1 MSETPIP
8 MSENSHNDI
17 QDSGK
22 VYPITTNSIQS
33 NICPDKLLNTSPIY
47 SVKNLIYELNSSSSV
62 TSSKTVVKSS
72 FCPTV
77 TLNGEIN
84 LFTISNYN
92 TNSSTNGTISFC
104 TKQSESIIS
113 TNVSNSK
120 SLDQSTYI
128 ILPQNN
134 CIPFYTLQRNS
145 FYKSAYRPQLSLSC
159 QPSPNISYNRTFS
172 NDINNSLISQSHG
185 NGLQNSINVTE
196 TLKYPSEN
204 INSSSLSVKHGAK
217 NSCQSTN
224 ESSSFKLK
232 NHQFFHRF
240 LKYSSKFG
248 GFTRSE
254 NNSPS
259 LLSSSTSPIH
269 PNLQPLKNAYSSRYS
284 VWNPIISSSSVKLID
299 TCLIKK
305 PSGFGLTLSGVI
317 TFIPNG
323 ILDVNVISNLSDKQE
338 GFFQRLLQI
347 RSVSD
352 DVITYDNDLV
362 QSRGKNNSIRP
373 GDILLAAGGCR
384 LAGCTPEYAVQL
396 LAKVPVGSA
405 VQVTL
410 LRGLA
415 FPGIYSVNED
425 HNYTKHFYEPR
436 SFSLRSSMSSSSE
449 LSPKKKTSD
458 FESQNGSKF
467 ASSYMEHFCSNCCN
481 SLRTVNLIKKEND
494 YGFTYFYT
502 NYGCLVNQVTGN
514 NINQLNKTKLQP
526 GDLIVKIGN
535 FDVVKLTKTQFSQLL
550 NVYLKSKSIQF
561 TVIHVC
567 SSCLKQVNHA
577 NIHLNSNKSTNNNLN
592 LNKINIIPTKET
604 VTETNKDEMIPFL
617 RTVLNKNCHGKKS
630 INHNLQTNDK
640 NTSLNT
646 SDLNNVNN
654 LSMKRTSESWLPEQS
669 IIPGIGKC
677 GPCEAPD
684 YIPISQLINT
694 LKTNNHQINN
704 SSYLNNMPP
713 YDYQK
718 FDVFKQNQNQINEQQ
733 QSITNYKHCD
743 DSLLDRI
750 SSPCLSPSIQM
761 KNSHNPMLNIPE
773 INTSSTNCN
782 NFTEDVQIRC
792 STKDGKLK
800 FVKENIEQNLPCI
813 IPMEDNGSSSE
824 SSQNLVV
831 GDLLVAI
838 ENHSVLSCKPSEI
851 EELLRLAAKN
861 NNGFVTLTVRRIHSS
876 DKAECIKISEKPTK
890 DSNSSNIIN
899 VKLLKEK
906 DEGFGFV
913 IVSSLNKEK
922 ASEIGRIIPG
932 SPADKCGQLEVGQ
945 RILAINGYCL
955 LGIDHMDI
963 VNLIRQSQQ
972 QLILTIEKPGSLS
985 NDQHKSRT
993 NSLDTD
999 ENLIPPATSTT
1010 IFSNPNVC
1018 FRPTNGL
1025 KTTELLD
1032 ENCVVKPSL
1041 NNISIRSLYSIT
1053 LQRGPN
1059 GFGFSVRS
1067 GFDSNTSPLIVYR
1080 IADNGPAFQEG
1091 QMKVGD
1097 EILEIN
1103 GISTFTMTHQ
1113 QAVSLIRS
1121 SGSTLR
1127 ILLQRLNEN
1136 QYEYSF

>member
-1 MSETPIP
+1 MSETAIS
-8 MSENSHNDI
+8 MSENNQNNI
-17 QDSGK
+17 QDSDK
-22 VYPITTNSIQS
+22 VYPITTNTIQS
-33 NICPDKLLNTSPIY
+33 NICPDKLLNISPIY
-47 SVKNLIYELNSSSSV
+47 SVKNLIHELNSSSSV
-62 TSSKTVVKSS
+62 TSNKTVVKTS
-72 FCPTV
+72 FCPNV

-84 LFTISNYN
+84 LFPISNYN
-92 TNSSTNGTISFC
+92 TNSSTNETISFC
-104 TKQSESIIS
+104 TKQSDSIIS
-113 TNVSNSK
+113 TNVSNSN
-120 SLDQSTYI
+120 SLDRSTYI
-128 ILPQNN
+128 ILSQNN

-145 FYKSAYRPQLSLSC
+145 SYKSANRPQLSLSC

-172 NDINNSLISQSHG
+172 NDINNNLISQSHG
-185 NGLQNSINVTE
+185 NGHQNSINVTE

-204 INSSSLSVKHGAK
+204 INNSSLSVKYGLK
-217 NSCQSTN
+217 NSCQSPN

-232 NHQFFHRF
+232 NQFFHRF

-269 PNLQPLKNAYSSRYS
+269 PNPQPLKNAYISGYS
-284 VWNPIISSSSVKLID
+284 AWDPMISSSSVKLID

-305 PSGFGLTLSGVI
+305 SSGFGLTLSGVI

-338 GFFQRLLQI
+338 GFYQRLLQI

-352 DVITYDNDLV
+352 DVMTYENDLV

-410 LRGLA
+410 LRGLGI
-415 FPGIYSVNED
+415 PGIYSVNED
-425 HNYTKHFYEPR
+425 RNYAKHFYEPR
-436 SFSLRSSMSSSSE
+436 SFSLCSSMSSSSE
-449 LSPKKKTSD
+449 LSPKKITSD

-467 ASSYMEHFCSNCCN
+467 ARSYMEHFCSDCCN

-502 NYGCLVNQVTGN
+502 NYGCLVNQVTIN
-514 NINQLNKTKLQP
+514 DINQLNKTKLQP

-567 SSCLKQVNHA
+567 SSCLKQVNQA
-577 NIHLNSNKSTNNNLN
+577 NIHLNSNKSANNYLN
-592 LNKINIIPTKET
+592 LNKTTIIPTKET
-604 VTETNKDEMIPFL
+604 VTETNKDEMISFL

-630 INHNLQTNDK
+630 TNHNLQTKDK

-646 SDLNNVNN
+646 SELNNVNN
-654 LSMKRTSESWLPEQS
+654 LLMKRTPESWLPEKCS
-669 IIPGIGKC
+669 TPGIGKS
-677 GPCEAPD
+677 GPCDTPD
-684 YIPISQLINT
+684 YIPISQLLNT
-694 LKTNNHQINN
+694 SKTNNHQINN
-704 SSYLNNMPP
+704 SSYLYNMP
-713 YDYQK
+713 QS
-718 FDVFKQNQNQINEQQ
+718 DVFKQNQINEQQ
-733 QSITNYKHCD
+733 QSFTNYKHCD
-743 DSLLDRI
+743 DSLLNRI

-761 KNSHNPMLNIPE
+761 KNSHNPVLTIPE
-773 INTSSTNCN
+773 INTSNTNCN
-782 NFTEDVQIRC
+782 NFTEENVKIRY

-800 FVKENIEQNLPCI
+800 FVKENTEQNLPCI
-813 IPMEDNGSSSE
+813 IPMENNGSSGE

-838 ENHSVLSCKPSEI
+838 ENRSVLSCKPSEI
-851 EELLRLAAKN
+851 EELLRSAAKN
-861 NNGFVTLTVRRIHSS
+861 NDGFVTLTVRRIHSS
-876 DKAECIKISEKPTK
+876 DKAECVKISEIPTK
-890 DSNSSNIIN
+890 DSISSNIIN
-899 VKLLKEK
+899 VKLLKER

-955 LGIDHMDI
+955 LGINHMDI

-993 NSLDTD
+993 NSFDTD
-999 ENLIPPATSTT
+999 ENLIPPATSTM
-1010 IFSNPNVC
+1010 ICSNPTVC

-1041 NNISIRSLYSIT
+1041 NNISTRSLYSIT

-1113 QAVSLIRS
+1113 QAVTLIRS

-1127 ILLQRLNEN
+1127 ILLQRFKEN

>member
-1 MSETPIP
+1 MSKHYTT
-8 MSENSHNDI
+8 NDI
-17 QDSGK
+17 ISEKAISMGETNQGDIQGNGN
-22 VYPITTNSIQS
+22 VCPITTYTIHS
-33 NICPDKLLNTSPIY
+33 NICPDKLLNTSPVY
-47 SVKNLIYELNSSSSV
+47 SVTKVIHELNPNSSV
-62 TSSKTVVKSS
+62 PSSKTVVKTSFSS
-72 FCPTV
+72 NV
-77 TLNGEIN
+77 TSNGKIN
-84 LFTISNYN
+84 LSTISNYN
-92 TNSSTNGTISFC
+92 TNSATNVTIPSC
-104 TKQSESIIS
+104 TKQSGNIIS
-113 TNVSNSK
+113 TNVGNSK
-120 SLDQSTYI
+120 NIDQSAYI
-128 ILPQNN
+128 ILSQNN
-134 CIPFYTLQRNS
+134 CIPFYTLQKNS
-145 FYKSAYRPQLSLSC
+145 FYKPAYRPQLSLSC

-172 NDINNSLISQSHG
+172 NDINNDLVNQSRG

-196 TLKYPSEN
+196 NLKYPSEN
-204 INSSSLSVKHGAK
+204 VDSSSLSLKHRPK
-217 NSCQSTN
+217 DSFQSLD

-232 NHQFFHRF
+232 SHQFFHRF

-248 GFTRSE
+248 GITKSE

-259 LLSSSTSPIH
+259 LLSSSTPPIH
-269 PNLQPLKNAYSSRYS
+269 RNPQPLKNAYASRYCA
-284 VWNPIISSSSVKLID
+284 WNPMISSSSVKLID

-323 ILDVNVISNLSDKQE
+323 ILDVNIISNLSDKQK

-362 QSRGKNNSIRP
+362 QSLGKNNSIRP

-410 LRGLA
+410 LRGLGI
-415 FPGIYSVNED
+415 PGIYSVTED
-425 HNYTKHFYEPR
+425 HNYTKHFNEPR
-436 SFSLRSSMSSSSE
+436 SFSSCSSMSSSSE
-449 LSPKKKTSD
+449 LSPKRINSD
-458 FESQNGSKF
+458 FESQNGSKCVR
-467 ASSYMEHFCSNCCN
+467 SYMEHFCSNCCN
-481 SLRTVNLIKKEND
+481 SLRTVKLVKKENE

-502 NYGCLVNQVTGN
+502 NYGCLVNQVTRN

-526 GDLIVKIGN
+526 GDLIVKIGH
-535 FDVVKLTKTQFSQLL
+535 FDVVKLTNTQFSQLL
-550 NVYLKSKSIQF
+550 SVYLKSESIQF

-567 SSCLKQVNHA
+567 STCLKQVNHA
-577 NIHLNSNKSTNNNLN
+577 NIHSNSKKSKNHYLD
-592 LNKINIIPTKET
+592 LNKTTSTPTT
-604 VTETNKDEMIPFL
+604 PTIRETNKAEMISFL
-617 RTVLNKNCHGKKS
+617 RTVLNANCHGKKS
-630 INHNLQTNDK
+630 TNHNLQTNDK
-640 NTSLNT
+640 HSSSNTSE
-646 SDLNNVNN
+646 LNNVNN
-654 LSMKRTSESWLPEQS
+654 LLMKRKPESWLPVQC
-669 IIPGIGKC
+669 ITPGIGKS
-677 GPCEAPD
+677 GPCETPD
-684 YIPISQLINT
+684 FVPISQFINT
-694 LKTNNHQINN
+694 LKTNNHQIND
-704 SSYLNNMPP
+704 SSHLNNIPQ

-718 FDVFKQNQNQINEQQ
+718 FDVFKQNQINEQQ
-733 QSITNYKHCD
+733 QQSIVNDKHCD
-743 DSLLDRI
+743 NPLLDQI
-750 SSPCLSPSIQM
+750 SSPYLSPIIQM

-773 INTSSTNCN
+773 INTSNTNYN
-782 NFTEDVQIRC
+782 NFTEDVKIRY

-800 FVKENIEQNLPCI
+800 FVKENIEQNLSCI
-813 IPMEDNGSSSE
+813 IPVEDNGNSSE

-838 ENHSVLSCKPSEI
+838 ENHSVLSCKPNEI
-851 EELLRLAAKN
+851 EELLRSAAKN
-861 NNGFVTLTVRRIHSS
+861 NNGFVTLTVRRIHPS
-876 DKAECIKISEKPTK
+876 DKAECMKISEVPTK

-899 VKLLKEK
+899 VELLKEK

-932 SPADKCGQLEVGQ
+932 SPADKCGQLKVGQ

-955 LGIDHMDI
+955 FGINHMDI

-972 QLILTIEKPGSLS
+972 QLILTIEKTGSLS
-985 NDQHKSRT
+985 NEQHNSRI

-999 ENLIPPATSTT
+999 ENFIPPATSTMAC
-1010 IFSNPNVC
+1010 SNASVC
-1018 FRPTNGL
+1018 FHPTNGS
-1025 KTTELLD
+1025 KTSES
-1032 ENCVVKPSL
+1032 SL
-1041 NNISIRSLYSIT
+1041 NNISTRSLYSIT

-1080 IADNGPAFQEG
+1080 IAENGPAFQEG

-1103 GISTFTMTHQ
+1103 GISTLTMTHQ
-1113 QAVSLIRS
+1113 QAVTLIRL

-1127 ILLQRLNEN
+1127 IILQRFNEN
-1136 QYEYSF
+1136 QNEYSF

>member
-1 MSETPIP
+1 M
-8 MSENSHNDI
+8 
-17 QDSGK
+17 
-22 VYPITTNSIQS
+22 
-33 NICPDKLLNTSPIY
+33 
-47 SVKNLIYELNSSSSV
+47 
-62 TSSKTVVKSS
+62 
-72 FCPTV
+72 
-77 TLNGEIN
+77 
-84 LFTISNYN
+84 
-92 TNSSTNGTISFC
+92 
-104 TKQSESIIS
+104 
-113 TNVSNSK
+113 
-120 SLDQSTYI
+120 
-128 ILPQNN
+128 
-134 CIPFYTLQRNS
+134 
-145 FYKSAYRPQLSLSC
+145 
-159 QPSPNISYNRTFS
+159 
-172 NDINNSLISQSHG
+172 
-185 NGLQNSINVTE
+185 
-196 TLKYPSEN
+196 
-204 INSSSLSVKHGAK
+204 
-217 NSCQSTN
+217 
-224 ESSSFKLK
+224 
-232 NHQFFHRF
+232 
-240 LKYSSKFG
+240 
-248 GFTRSE
+248 
-254 NNSPS
+254 
-259 LLSSSTSPIH
+259 
-269 PNLQPLKNAYSSRYS
+269 
-284 VWNPIISSSSVKLID
+284 ISSSSVKLID

-338 GFFQRLLQI
+338 GFYQRLLQI

-352 DVITYDNDLV
+352 DVMTYDNNLV

-410 LRGLA
+410 LRGLGI
-415 FPGIYSVNED
+415 PGIYSVNED
-425 HNYTKHFYEPR
+425 RNCAKHFYEPR
-436 SFSLRSSMSSSSE
+436 SFSLCSSMSSSSE
-449 LSPKKKTSD
+449 LSPKKITSD
-458 FESQNGSKF
+458 FESHNGSKF
-467 ASSYMEHFCSNCCN
+467 AKSYTEHINIVHMKHN
-481 SLRTVNLIKKEND
+481 VPEV
-494 YGFTYFYT
+494 YFILFL
-502 NYGCLVNQVTGN
+502 NQQVTRN

-567 SSCLKQVNHA
+567 SSCLKQVNQV
-577 NIHLNSNKSTNNNLN
+577 NIHLNSKKTTNNYLN
-592 LNKINIIPTKET
+592 LNKTTIIPTKET
-604 VTETNKDEMIPFL
+604 ERETNKDEMISFL

-630 INHNLQTNDK
+630 TNHNLQTNDK

-646 SDLNNVNN
+646 SELNNVNN
-654 LSMKRTSESWLPEQS
+654 LLMKKTRESWLPEKCFTS
-669 IIPGIGKC
+669 GIDKS
-677 GPCEAPD
+677 GPCETPD
-684 YIPISQLINT
+684 YISISQLANT
-694 LKTNNHQINN
+694 LKTNNHQINH
-704 SSYLNNMPP
+704 SSYLYHMP
-713 YDYQK
+713 K
-718 FDVFKQNQNQINEQQ
+718 SDVFKQNQINEQQ
-733 QSITNYKHCD
+733 QSFTNYKHCD

-750 SSPCLSPSIQM
+750 TSPCLSPSIQM

-773 INTSSTNCN
+773 MNTSNTNCN
-782 NFTEDVQIRC
+782 NFTEED
-792 STKDGKLK
+792 
-800 FVKENIEQNLPCI
+800 PCI
-813 IPMEDNGSSSE
+813 IPMEDNGSSGE

-851 EELLRLAAKN
+851 EELLRSAAKN

-876 DKAECIKISEKPTK
+876 DKAERMKISEIPTK
-890 DSNSSNIIN
+890 DSISSNIIN

-955 LGIDHMDI
+955 LGINHMDI

-993 NSLDTD
+993 NSLDAD
-999 ENLIPPATSTT
+999 ENFIPPATSTM
-1010 IFSNPNVC
+1010 ICSNPTVC
-1018 FRPTNGL
+1018 FRPTNDL

-1041 NNISIRSLYSIT
+1041 NNISTRSLYSLT

-1113 QAVSLIRS
+1113 QAVTLIRS

-1127 ILLQRLNEN
+1127 ILLQRFNEN